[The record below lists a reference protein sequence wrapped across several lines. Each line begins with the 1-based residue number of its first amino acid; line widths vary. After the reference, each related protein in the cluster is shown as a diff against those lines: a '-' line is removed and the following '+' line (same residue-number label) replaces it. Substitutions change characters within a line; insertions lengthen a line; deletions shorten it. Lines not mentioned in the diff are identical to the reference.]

1 MNATHPDQHRRRLTV
16 ALVVRNDGPRLADTL
31 QSVEHI
37 ADEIVVVDTGSS
49 DNTREIARQLG
60 ARLVE
65 FEWCDDFSAA
75 RNCALAN
82 ASGDWVL
89 WLDSG
94 ETLRP
99 DDAAGLRASMDLGLD
114 ASKAYM
120 MIVKPPVAPG
130 TIAPEQIARI
140 RLMPR
145 REGVR
150 YQGRVR
156 ESLFESLELHGI
168 GLEGLPWRIH
178 RPSRDHEVEVKVA
191 RAKRNRRLA
200 QIESNETGQ
209 SAALLNCLAD
219 AAQTLGETKQAI
231 ALYRECLAAQSTAS
245 SEQLEAY
252 YGLLTCL
259 DSAENAR
266 QVQLSLCVEALEQFP
281 LDAQLLCAMGG
292 YLQGQQRIDLA
303 ARSYQT
309 AYEFGR
315 VNPLVWHM
323 DEITS
328 IAAVCWSLALQL
340 QDDDDRALEV
350 LNDAAV
356 REGNNARIT
365 RAMLELHIKH
375 GRRDAAQQLV
385 QHLDIDDQQQNPLQL
400 AIAGACLASAQNWAE
415 AKPVL
420 VKAYQAGCCD
430 ATCLRWLTVVHAALG
445 EAEAAQAVLCRWR
458 ESNPADPEPIRL
470 QLLLLP
476 VESSKA
482 APSKQIRIDTPVVAG
497 GSPAHVEAGGSPAS
511 IEYH

>member
-1 MNATHPDQHRRRLTV
+1 MNASHPDQHRRRLTV
-16 ALVVRNDGPRLADTL
+16 ALVVKSDGPRLADTL
-31 QSVEHI
+31 QCMEHV

-49 DNTREIARQLG
+49 DNTREIARQYG
-60 ARLVE
+60 ARLIE

-75 RNCALAN
+75 RNCALAH
-82 ASGDWVL
+82 AGGDWIL

-94 ETLRP
+94 ETLTA
-99 DDAAGLRASMDLGLD
+99 DDAAALRTAMEAGLD
-114 ASKAYM
+114 QSKAYM

-130 TIAPEQIARI
+130 TIAAEQIARI

-145 REGVR
+145 RDGVR
-150 YQGRVR
+150 FQGRVR

-178 RPSRDHEVEVKVA
+178 RPSRDHDTDVKFA

-200 QIESNETGQ
+200 EIEMNETGR
-209 SAALLNCLAD
+209 SATLLNCLAD

-231 ALYRECLAAQSTAS
+231 ALYRECLAAQSAAS

-259 DSAENAR
+259 DGAENAR
-266 QVQLSLCVEALEQFP
+266 HLQLSLCVEALEQFP

-340 QDDDDRALEV
+340 QDEDDRAMEV
-350 LNDAAV
+350 LNDAAL
-356 REGNNARIT
+356 REGNNERIT

-375 GRRDAAQQLV
+375 GRREAAQELV
-385 QHLDIDDQQQNPLQL
+385 PHLDVAVEQQKHLQT
-400 AIAGACLASAQNWAE
+400 AIAGACLASAQKWTE
-415 AKPVL
+415 AKPL
-420 VKAYQAGCCD
+420 LQQAYQNGCFD

-445 EAEAAQAVLCRWR
+445 EAHAAQAVLRRWR

-470 QLLLLP
+470 GQLLLP
-476 VESSKA
+476 VETIS
-482 APSKQIRIDTPVVAG
+482 QIRIDAPVATG
-497 GSPAHVEAGGSPAS
+497 GSPVRSHAETGGPPAS
-511 IEYH
+511 VEIREYL